1 MKKESATKKETT
13 KKTTKKHQTQ
23 SEIIDGWRKVIQNM

>member
-13 KKTTKKHQTQ
+13 KKNTKKQQTQ
-23 SEIIDGWRKVIQNM
+23 SEIIDGWRRVIQNM

>member
-13 KKTTKKHQTQ
+13 KKTTKKYQTQ
-23 SEIIDGWRKVIQNM
+23 LEIIDGWRKVIQNM

>member
-23 SEIIDGWRKVIQNM
+23 LKIIDGWRKVIQNM